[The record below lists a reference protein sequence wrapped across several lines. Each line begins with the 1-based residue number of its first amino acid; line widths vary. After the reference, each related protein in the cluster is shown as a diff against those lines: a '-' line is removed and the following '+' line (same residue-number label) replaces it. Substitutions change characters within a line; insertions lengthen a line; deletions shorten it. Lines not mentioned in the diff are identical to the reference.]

1 MGHYAKVLEGKVL
14 NVIVAQEDFFDNFV
28 DDSPGEWIKTSY
40 NTHGGVHTLGGT
52 PLRMNYAS
60 IGGNYD
66 RENDAFYGESTCKG
80 WVLNT
85 ETYTWE
91 PPVPIPV
98 DGDKMFRWD
107 EEDEEWVE
115 FIP

>member
-14 NVIVAQEDFFDNFV
+14 KVIVAQKDFFNTFV
-28 DDSPGEWIKTSY
+28 DDSAGEWIKTSY
-40 NTHGGVHTLGGT
+40 NTHGGVHVLGGT

-66 RENDAFYGESTCKG
+66 TENDVFYDACPYKG
-80 WVLNT
+80 WNLNT

-91 PPVPIPV
+91 APIPIPV
-98 DGDKMFRWD
+98 DGDKMFEWD
-107 EEDEEWVE
+107 EENLEWVE
-115 FIP
+115 FVP